1 MAIYKLFPYKDA
13 TVYSFYPDMNTGI
26 DPITDISNLN
36 IAVDTNPQVA
46 RFFTEFVQ
54 SEIEDVINNKIKPVT
69 SIWDVDFRAYIAT
82 AEGILESTDISVH
95 PLAQNWNNGTG
106 TYLDIPTTVDG
117 CSWNSPLFKDSGV
130 AWSSSGTDSTN
141 HFVTSSF
148 NSSLA
153 PAGGGAWYYS
163 GSAGTLYEVTQSFDT
178 RSTKDLKVNAKT
190 VCSLWYSSSLGLD
203 SSASLQNYGFVT
215 KWEDS
220 VEFNT
225 NVQVQP
231 VMQFYSV
238 DTNTIYPPQLEFKWQ
253 DYVSVLT
260 GSASA
265 SIVTTTNL
273 ATSLAENPGYF
284 TPESVNRFR
293 FNVAP
298 KYPLRTFQTASFFVE
313 PKYLPTASYYA
324 VKDLDT
330 NEYIIDYDT
339 TYTQLSSD
347 ANGNYFDIYMNGL
360 EPERYYKICIKT
372 TINNSTL
379 VLDDNYYFKIVNA
392 L

>member
-163 GSAGTLYEVTQSFDT
+163 GSDGTLYEVTQSFDT

-260 GSASA
+260 GSATA

-273 ATSLAENPGYF
+273 VTSLAENPGYF

-347 ANGNYFDIYMNGL
+347 ADGNYFDIYMNGL